1 MMGMEGVPSLRTSG
15 IPQLFRDKHY
25 FSLFLRQKVRV
36 GNCPKQ
42 GHTLVALLLV
52 KAENWGAGAN
62 LLAAFKKSS
71 LLLLL
76 FVYFLAAVP
85 ACRIFVP
92 QPWIQLCSLQWKHIV
107 LTSDPPG
114 KFLSLHLNTSSK
126 ETFIHCCGLE
136 DEQLSPG
143 KKLLTQKTFSA
154 MSEIWELA
162 LVQP

>member
-1 MMGMEGVPSLRTSG
+1 M
-15 IPQLFRDKHY
+15 
-25 FSLFLRQKVRV
+25 
-36 GNCPKQ
+36 
-42 GHTLVALLLV
+42 
-52 KAENWGAGAN
+52 
-62 LLAAFKKSS
+62 
-71 LLLLL
+71 
-76 FVYFLAAVP
+76 P

-162 LVQP
+162 LVQPWNDINSFLSLVTWGAQRSGLPEIFSEFPWSQNYFHSYTKMAFALHSHFLMSMQWSFLETKWCVVFQQSECRSRWHNPVVID